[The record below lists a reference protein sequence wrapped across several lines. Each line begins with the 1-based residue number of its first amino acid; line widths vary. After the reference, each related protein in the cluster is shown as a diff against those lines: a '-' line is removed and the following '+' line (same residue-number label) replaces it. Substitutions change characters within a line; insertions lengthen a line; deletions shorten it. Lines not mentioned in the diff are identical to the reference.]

1 MATPL
6 ASVVIPAYNQAAFL
20 PATLQS
26 VMRQTYPCFEVIVV
40 NDASDDETDEIM
52 ADWRDPRLRYIVHE
66 RNERLSAARNTGIRA
81 AQGSLIF
88 LLDADDL
95 FDPDKIAAHVD
106 FLGAHPKIGAS
117 YNARFELHHSSDVI
131 RESWQPPSE
140 VGLRDFVLGFPFS
153 PSDVVIRREWLFQ
166 VGLFDPAVR
175 TAEDTDLPCR
185 LALAGCRFAGLNR
198 ALNYRRY
205 HSHRTI
211 KDLQGRLDDVK
222 AVQNTVFGDP
232 RCPAEVRALG
242 PKAIKHH
249 LMVVAGLAL
258 KQNETALAQRF
269 LRELTLLDPDVLE
282 GAPCALMHYL
292 ASEAVSDDSL
302 DHASVLHRMCDQ
314 FPADLSHLRAQ
325 LAYSVAQGHLWKAI
339 RNSLWGSES
348 ASAQHFDRA
357 RELGARLDAAL
368 VQHATYHLLFFAM
381 ERGEEEAWNVLL
393 RLKPHLQSISRA
405 GARQMLASYL
415 INRAF
420 ELYRAGEHR
429 RVVARVIDALRHD
442 FSLAMNRGVV
452 SILFNSL
459 LKLPSQLLHSTL

>member
-20 PATLQS
+20 PATLHS

-40 NDASDDETDEIM
+40 NDASDDETDELM
-52 ADWRDPRLRYIVHE
+52 THWRDPRLRYIVHE

-81 AQGSLIF
+81 AHGALIF

-95 FDPDKIAAHVD
+95 FDPDKLAAHVD
-106 FLGAHPKIGAS
+106 FLAAHPEIGAT

-131 RESWQPPSE
+131 RESWQPPNE
-140 VGLRDFVLGFPFS
+140 VGLRDFVLCFPFS
-153 PSDVVIRREWLFQ
+153 PSDMVIRREWLFR
-166 VGLFDPAVR
+166 VGLFDPAVG

-205 HSHRTI
+205 HSRRTI
-211 KDLQGRLDDVK
+211 KNLQGRLDDVK
-222 AVQNTVFGDP
+222 AVHKAVFADP

-258 KQNETALAQRF
+258 KQDETALAQRF
-269 LRELTLLDPDVLE
+269 LRELTLLDPHTLE
-282 GAPCALMHYL
+282 GAPCELMHYL

-302 DHASVLHRMCDQ
+302 DHESVLRRMCDQ
-314 FPADLSHLRAQ
+314 FPPDLSHIRAQ

-339 RNSLWGSES
+339 RNSFWGPES
-348 ASAQHFDRA
+348 ASVEHFDRA

-368 VQHATYHLLFFAM
+368 LQHVTYHLLFFAM
-381 ERGEEEAWNVLL
+381 EQGEEEAWNLLL
-393 RLKPHLQSISRA
+393 RLTPHLQSISRA
-405 GARQMLASYL
+405 GSRQMLASYL

-420 ELYRAGEHR
+420 ELYRVGEHLG
-429 RVVARVIDALRHD
+429 VVVRVIDALRHD
-442 FSLAMNRGVV
+442 FRLAMNRGVV
-452 SILFNSL
+452 SILFHSL
-459 LKLPSQLLHSTL
+459 LKFPSHLLHSTV